1 MNYYTWIS
9 LIDVFSSFH
18 TYHQIS
24 SKTYLNVPWSLTL
37 CYNSLPLFWL
47 PTHKSENLLLF
58 LHILYWTST
67 SWWITSYSHPPLT
80 IVSMVVQ
87 PTMAQPFRL
96 TFETPFTFGASIFR
110 NHVFLFEMLLKMDP
124 IWPMI
129 STLATHNVGWNM
141 LAVLLVKVKDYVS
154 FYYATPFAKS
164 TCPDLKISQ
173 FWFIFHYT
181 PIKFHPLPVW
191 RAPFSLLPPLPSVC
205 RRMFYSIYLTP
216 LISCS
221 VKSKPQVRSSSS
233 QRTCHPPRVFL
244 CHIQFLLVKHHM
256 RNNWWL
262 LVSLIIT
269 ICYLLNV
276 QDAFHFSYICV
287 FFYWLLVPAFV
298 RYVFSSVPATMNV
311 LSFGLPFYFI
321 SVLFLFLHLVL
332 ESLLVFLSP
341 NRLLIIP
348 LFLCRSL
355 PILYLTFV
363 PSNLRYVAR
372 TPF

>member
-37 CYNSLPLFWL
+37 CYNSLPLFVYPL
-47 PTHKSENLLLF
+47 INQKIFLF
-58 LHILYWTST
+58 LHILYWTNT

-96 TFETPFTFGASIFR
+96 TFESPFTFGASIFR

-129 STLATHNVGWNM
+129 ATLATHNVGWNM

-173 FWFIFHYT
+173 FWFIF
-181 PIKFHPLPVW
+181 
-191 RAPFSLLPPLPSVC
+191 SLHSHQIPSITC
-205 RRMFYSIYLTP
+205 LTRSIF
-216 LISCS
+216 
-221 VKSKPQVRSSSS
+221 SSSTS
-233 QRTCHPPRVFL
+233 SL
-244 CHIQFLLVKHHM
+244 CLSSNVLFNSLDFSHFLLCQ
-256 RNNWWL
+256 
-262 LVSLIIT
+262 I
-269 ICYLLNV
+269 
-276 QDAFHFSYICV
+276 
-287 FFYWLLVPAFV
+287 
-298 RYVFSSVPATMNV
+298 
-311 LSFGLPFYFI
+311 
-321 SVLFLFLHLVL
+321 
-332 ESLLVFLSP
+332 
-341 NRLLIIP
+341 
-348 LFLCRSL
+348 
-355 PILYLTFV
+355 
-363 PSNLRYVAR
+363 
-372 TPF
+372 